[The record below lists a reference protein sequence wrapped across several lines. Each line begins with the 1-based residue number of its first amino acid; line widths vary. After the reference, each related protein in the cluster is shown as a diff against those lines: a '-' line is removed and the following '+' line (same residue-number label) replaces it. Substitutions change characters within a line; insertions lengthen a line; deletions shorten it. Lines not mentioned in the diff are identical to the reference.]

1 MTQIRRQFAVFIGL
15 YVFLLILPL
24 FVHGD
29 AYVIGLLIACLVW
42 GTLASVW
49 NFIMGYAGIFTFG
62 QFGFFVIG
70 AYASGMITK
79 YAGVSPWI
87 GIGIG
92 GLAACIAGLIIG
104 IPCMRL
110 KGAYI
115 ALITFGLHL
124 VLGPLL
130 KVGGSIGT
138 GGSTGLMAIPTLK
151 LGGYAFSR
159 VELIPWYYLALAI
172 SFAILFVVY
181 KIISSSVGLGFIGLR
196 DSEDFA
202 KSLGINE
209 YKYKLMVFGISA
221 FLTGIIGAFY
231 AHYAGI
237 ISPRLLG
244 LDVFLLAMIMLIIG
258 GIGIFP
264 GAVIGALIVTFLNE
278 YLRPLEAYRFLIFGA
293 IVIVAIKLVPEGIL
307 GHLDFLCALVRGRPF
322 RRSEVSRRGGPASF
336 KALLGEKPS
345 GDDPNA
351 GP

>member
-1 MTQIRRQFAVFIGL
+1 MKIRRQFIVFISI
-15 YVFLLILPL
+15 YVCLLILPI
-24 FVHGD
+24 FIHD
-29 AYVIGLLIACLVW
+29 NTYVIGLLIACFVW

-79 YAGVSPWI
+79 YLGISPWF
-87 GIGIG
+87 GILIG
-92 GLAACIAGLIIG
+92 GFAACVVGLIIG
-104 IPCMRL
+104 LPCMRL

-115 ALITFGLHL
+115 ALITWALHL
-124 VLGPLL
+124 VMAPLI
-130 KVGGSIGT
+130 KVGGAIGT
-138 GGSTGLMAIPTLK
+138 GGSTGLMSIPPLK
-151 LGGYAFSR
+151 LGGYVFSR
-159 VELIPWYYLALAI
+159 VQLIPWYYTALVI
-172 SFAILFVVY
+172 SFLLLFVVY
-181 KIISSSVGLGFIGLR
+181 KIISSSVGLGFVGLR

-244 LDVFLLAMIMLIIG
+244 LDIFLLAMIMLIIG

-264 GAVIGALIVTFLNE
+264 GAFIGALIVTFLNE
-278 YLRPLEAYRFLIFGA
+278 YLRPLESYRFLIFGA
-293 IVIVAIKLVPEGIL
+293 IVIVSIKLAPEGIL
-307 GHLDFLCALVRGRPF
+307 GNLDFFHGLLRGRF
-322 RRSEVSRRGGPASF
+322 LRRKEVPSQALTNRLQSLIQSNRSRDEP
-336 KALLGEKPS
+336 
-345 GDDPNA
+345 
-351 GP
+351 